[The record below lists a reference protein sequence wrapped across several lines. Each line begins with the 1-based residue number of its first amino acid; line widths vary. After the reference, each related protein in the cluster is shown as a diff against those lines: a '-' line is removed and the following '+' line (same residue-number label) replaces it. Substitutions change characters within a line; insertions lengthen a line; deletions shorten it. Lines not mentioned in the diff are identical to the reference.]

1 MTAAIRRSK
10 TGASHSGD
18 ERNQLI
24 VTERVRSGV
33 RLHDGPR
40 RPQRGSQEG
49 EVALQVALLRLGTL
63 RRSSFPIAASSSS
76 AAARVDGH
84 HPSLVAPFA
93 RL

>member
-1 MTAAIRRSK
+1 MTAAISAPK
-10 TGASHSGD
+10 TGVPQAGD

-33 RLHDGPR
+33 RLHDERVGPNEV
-40 RPQRGSQEG
+40 PG

-63 RRSSFPIAASSSS
+63 RRSELPDRRLEFVRCS
-76 AAARVDGH
+76 ARVDGH